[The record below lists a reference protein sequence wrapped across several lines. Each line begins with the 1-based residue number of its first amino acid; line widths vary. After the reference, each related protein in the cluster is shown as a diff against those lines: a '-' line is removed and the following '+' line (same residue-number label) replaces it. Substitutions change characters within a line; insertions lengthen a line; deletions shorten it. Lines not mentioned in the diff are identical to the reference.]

1 MTAPSFAQRGAG
13 GEADVPT
20 PGDTRRGRPHLSPG
34 DRAGIRRMGAQGACG
49 ARLKV
54 QASAREGRNALGIGE
69 KPFFLLHVKFLRK
82 RGCGCLLY
90 SVDSPSP
97 AALRC

>member
-1 MTAPSFAQRGAG
+1 VTAPSFAQRGAG
-13 GEADVPT
+13 GEAGLPA
-20 PGDTRRGRPHLSPG
+20 PGDRRRGRSHLSPG
-34 DRAGIRRMGAQGACG
+34 DRAGIRSMGAQGGRG

-69 KPFFLLHVKFLRK
+69 KPFFLLLVKFLRK